1 MKTVTS
7 IATVLIALLTFTS
20 FASAAET
27 KEELQKRFKQRL
39 PEINK
44 LKAEGVIG
52 ETSEGY
58 LDFVSERSSKA
69 SELVNEENGDRRKL
83 YAIIAEETGTTVEVV
98 ARRNAKRNFEKAAN
112 GEYLKED
119 GKWRQK

>member
-7 IATVLIALLTFTS
+7 IATVLIALLAFAS
-20 FASAAET
+20 FASAAES

-44 LKAEGVIG
+44 LKAEGVVG

-69 SELVNEENGDRRKL
+69 SELVNEENGDRRNL
-83 YAIIAEETGTTVEVV
+83 YAIIADETGATVEVV
-98 ARRNAKRNFEKAAN
+98 AKRNAKRNFESAKP
-112 GEYLKED
+112 GEYLKEG
-119 GKWRQK
+119 GKWRKK